1 MYIERARNVPGSSG
15 EPIFSD
21 PGGEDW
27 SQVGNMDGIGH
38 KSVLKRLLESG
49 PGGKGLDNN
58 S

>member
-1 MYIERARNVPGSSG
+1 MLPDLLVVKVNFP
-15 EPIFSD
+15 D

-38 KSVLKRLLESG
+38 KSVLTRLLEPG
-49 PGGKGLDNN
+49 PGGKGSDNN